1 MSFIVIFS
9 TIILVLIG
17 GYILVDYLLLRRGID
32 FTGRMKHLVMGI
44 LFIALSIAGAYV
56 GYHETAELFE
66 LATNGRETVGKVIE
80 TKKEIR
86 HRRRR
91 THILYLNTVDY
102 DGHKRVFELDQEYPL
117 GTQFY
122 LVYSNSSPE
131 IARVSR
137 MRQGFLAFLLSEHG
151 WWEIIF
157 SVSLPVVLLVMGI
170 RSIRILFLPRKVF
183 DAVEKE
189 K

>member
-1 MSFIVIFS
+1 MLISIIVG

-32 FTGRMKHLVMGI
+32 FTGRMKHLVLGT
-44 LFIALSIAGAYV
+44 LFTVLSLAGAYV
-56 GYHETAELFE
+56 GYHETAELLE

-80 TKKEIR
+80 TKTGIR
-86 HRRRR
+86 HSRKR

-137 MRQGFLAFLLSEHG
+137 MRQGFLAFLLSEHV
-151 WWEIIF
+151 WWEIMF

-170 RSIRILFLPRKVF
+170 RSIRILFFPRREF
-183 DAVEKE
+183 DAVENE